1 MYGTLWLQSSIEILG
16 TLWLQMSI
24 DILGTLWLLLISVLW
39 SFSVI
44 WFGHMVKIIRSS
56 GFYLFGLPVSV
67 YGPHSKENAYFK
79 DIKTFFEITSK

>member
-44 WFGHMVKIIRSS
+44 WLGRTVKIIWSS
-56 GFYLFGLPVSV
+56 GFYLFGHPVSV
-67 YGPHSKENAYFK
+67 YGPHL
-79 DIKTFFEITSK
+79 I